1 MRSIREY
8 FCQVM
13 VTQAKR
19 RVRTT
24 LNRYGLI
31 LSEERILKCGHL
43 VGSEVVFRIWVSGHV
58 AYLFDDLV
66 DVVGEERGPLAVA
79 RVDVLVHDLHAVE

>member
-43 VGSEVVFRIWVSGHV
+43 RDLLGYGCRAGY
-58 AYLFDDLV
+58 AYRFDDLV